1 MKLRWFL
8 DTADPTAWADWLP
21 SGLFYGV
28 TCNPTLLQ
36 RAEQP
41 CTLPHL
47 HQLSDQAF
55 DLGAC
60 EIHLQAWGRTVGALY
75 DCGKRLAEID
85 PQVVVKLPITKA
97 GCAAGRQ
104 LIEEG
109 ERVTFTAVYRA
120 PQALMA
126 AALGAEYAAPYLGRI
141 SDSGRDGRAEIIAM
155 QRSLEGVGSPLRLLV
170 ASIRDIEDLS
180 VLAAAGLDTFT
191 FSPTIGR
198 ALFEIPETLK
208 AATAFEQAAQG
219 TTAVALPER

>member
-1 MKLRWFL
+1 MNLRWFL
-8 DTADPTAWADWLP
+8 DTADPTTWADWLP

-47 HQLSDQAF
+47 HRLSEQALE
-55 DLGAC
+55 LGAC
-60 EIHLQAWGRTVGALY
+60 EIHLQAWGETTQSLY
-75 DCGKRLAEID
+75 LCGKQLAAFD
-85 PQVVVKLPITKA
+85 PRVVVKLPITAA

-120 PQALMA
+120 PQVLIA
-126 AALGAEYAAPYLGRI
+126 AVLGAEYAAPYLGRI
-141 SDSGRDGRAEIIAM
+141 SDSGRDGRAELIAM
-155 QRSLEGVGSPLRLLV
+155 QRSLDGVGSPLRLLV
-170 ASIRDIEDLS
+170 ASIRELEDLS

-191 FSPTIGR
+191 FSPAIAQ

-208 AATAFEQAAQG
+208 AAADFEQAALTPLSQPQ
-219 TTAVALPER
+219 A